1 MATPNRPGFSA
12 VSPTLSSMFDR
23 ITQAFSA
30 SRRAAGETGDTAWT
44 LALAALVGVGVGG
57 AAVLLIAAIEVVAD
71 VFSEA
76 GEMSGIGDWMVFIS
90 LPLGFLGAWWVAKH
104 FAPEVEGDGVPEA
117 AEGLALHGGYLGSRS
132 VPFKIIATAL
142 TLGGGGSAG
151 REGPVVQIGAAV
163 GSFVSRKA
171 RLGEDQIRSM
181 VAAGAG
187 AAIGASFNAPIAG
200 MLFAMEVI
208 LRSFAARH
216 LSSVVVASVAAA
228 VTTEGLSNTFG
239 LDEVLLVAFPFGM
252 EDSRELL
259 LYLLLGLVVVVA
271 AWAFLRSLDV
281 MEGLAARLPG
291 PAWIRPALFGLA
303 VAMIGFFEP
312 RVLGTGQEFTRQTL
326 QLVSEADDVWWAL
339 LLLVLLKLVATSVTL
354 SSRASGGAFMPSL
367 FLGAAL
373 GAAFGEFLAP
383 YWTISVLAPGAFA
396 IVGMAAMFAA
406 VARAPLTAILIVYEI
421 IGRDYALILPLML
434 AAAIATALTEL
445 IHPESVYTMPLKR
458 RGIVLT
464 SVGEVDLL
472 DTIAVG
478 EVMSTSAAFAE
489 PAMTLREVQ
498 QLLDRNRHHG
508 VAVLDEGRLVGLI
521 TVSDIMRAGGAR
533 DDLTVSQAMTARP
546 VTVQPSTPV
555 SAALERMAA
564 LGIGR
569 MPVVA
574 DDDPGR
580 LVGMFRREDAVRS
593 YHYALAANT
602 GRRLDRQ
609 RMATRTDP
617 GTKFFDFRVPPG
629 SFADGRPL
637 REIAWPEGCTI
648 VSVRR
653 HTEVTVP
660 TGDTQLHAGDVV
672 TAFGTTRGQNRMIER
687 LNATGDEPTAEIQ
700 LEDRIE
706 DEQ

>member
-1 MATPNRPGFSA
+1 MIAGRSGNRVGYET
-12 VSPTLSSMFDR
+12 PTLVTMFDR
-23 ITQAFSA
+23 IKEAFRT

-44 LALAALVGVGVGG
+44 LALAALVGVGVGA
-57 AAVLLIAAIEVVAD
+57 AAVLLIFVVDLVGD
-71 VFSEA
+71 VFAEM
-76 GEMSGIGDWMVFIS
+76 GERSGIGDWIVFVS
-90 LPLGFLGAWWVAKH
+90 VPLGFVGAWWIASR

-117 AEGLALHGGYLGSRS
+117 ATGLALHGGYLAARS
-132 VPFKIIATAL
+132 VPFKILATSL

-163 GSFVSRKA
+163 GSFISRKA

-228 VTTEGLSNTFG
+228 VTTEGLSETFG
-239 LDEVLLVAFPFGM
+239 LEETLLVAFPFGM
-252 EDSRELL
+252 HDSRELL
-259 LYLLLGLVVVVA
+259 LYLLLGLVVVVV
-271 AWAFLRSLDV
+271 AWSFLRTLDIV
-281 MEGLAARLPG
+281 ETLAEKVPG
-291 PAWIRPALFGLA
+291 PQWVRPVLFGLA
-303 VAMIGFFEP
+303 VAAVGIFEP
-312 RVLGTGQEFTRQTL
+312 QVLGTGQEFTRRTL
-326 QLVSEADDVWWAL
+326 QLVSEGDDVWWVL
-339 LLLVLLKLVATSVTL
+339 LLLVGLKLVVTSTTL
-354 SSRASGGAFMPSL
+354 SSRGSGGAFMPSL
-367 FLGAAL
+367 FLGAGL
-373 GAAFGEFLAP
+373 GAAFGEFFAP
-383 YWTISVLAPGAFA
+383 FWTISELQPGAFA
-396 IVGMAAMFAA
+396 VVGMAAMFAA

-421 IGRDYALILPLML
+421 IGRDYSLILPLML
-434 AAAIATALTEL
+434 AAAIATTLTEL
-445 IHPESVYTMPLKR
+445 LHPESVYTMPLKR

-464 SVGEVDLL
+464 NVGEVDLL
-472 DTIAVG
+472 DTISVG
-478 EVMSTSAAFAE
+478 EVMSTNGAMAD
-489 PAMTLREVQ
+489 PAMTLGELQ
-498 QLLDRNRHHG
+498 QILDRHRHHG
-508 VAVLDEGRLVGLI
+508 VAVEHEGKLVGII

-533 DDLTVSQAMTARP
+533 DDLTVSQAMTPRP
-546 VTVQPSTPV
+546 VTVQPSMPV

-574 DDDPGR
+574 DDDPKK

-593 YHYALAANT
+593 YHYALSANT

-609 RMATRTDP
+609 RMAARTDP

-637 REIAWPEGCTI
+637 REISWPEGCTI

-653 HTEVTVP
+653 HTDVMVP
-660 TGDTQLHAGDVV
+660 TGDTLLINGDVV
-672 TAFGTTRGQNRMIER
+672 TAFGTTRGQNRLIGR
-687 LNATGDEPTAEIQ
+687 LNATADEPTAEID
-700 LEDRIE
+700 LAEE
-706 DEQ
+706 

>member
-1 MATPNRPGFSA
+1 MIGRPRGP
-12 VSPTLSSMFDR
+12 PTLVIMVDR
-23 ITQAFSA
+23 FKEAFRT
-30 SRRAAGETGDTAWT
+30 SRRAAWETGDTAWT
-44 LALAALVGVGVGG
+44 LALAALVGVGVGV
-57 AAVLLIAAIEVVAD
+57 AAVVLILVVD
-71 VFSEA
+71 VVGDLFHEA
-76 GEMSGIGDWMVFIS
+76 GEQSGMGDWIVFVS
-90 LPLGFLGAWWVAKH
+90 VPLGFVGAWWIASR

-117 AEGLALHGGYLGSRS
+117 AAGLALHGGYLASRS
-132 VPFKIIATAL
+132 IPFKIIATAL

-163 GSFVSRKA
+163 GSFISRKA

-228 VTTEGLSNTFG
+228 VTTEGLSNSLG
-239 LDEVLLVAFPFGM
+239 LEETLLVAFPFGM
-252 EDSRELL
+252 HDSRELI
-259 LYLLLGLVVVVA
+259 LYLLLGLVVVAVA
-271 AWAFLRSLDV
+271 WSFLRSLDM
-281 MEGLAARLPG
+281 METLAERIPG
-291 PAWIRPALFGLA
+291 PKWVRPVAFGLVVAA
-303 VAMIGFFEP
+303 VGFAEP
-312 RVLGTGQEFTRQTL
+312 QVLGTGQEFTRRTL
-326 QLVSEADDVWWAL
+326 QLVTEGDDVWW
-339 LLLVLLKLVATSVTL
+339 VLLMLVGLKIVTTTSTL
-354 SSRASGGAFMPSL
+354 SSRGSGGAFMPSL
-367 FLGAAL
+367 FLGAGL
-373 GAAFGEFLAP
+373 GAAFGQFFAP
-383 YWTISVLAPGAFA
+383 LWNISELQPGAFA

-434 AAAIATALTEL
+434 AAAVATTLTEL
-445 IHPESVYTMPLKR
+445 LHPESVYTMPLKR

-464 SVGEVDLL
+464 TVGEVDLL
-472 DTIAVG
+472 DTVSVG
-478 EVMSTSAAFAE
+478 EVMSTNAAVAH
-489 PAMTLREVQ
+489 PAMTLEEVQ
-498 QLLDRNRHHG
+498 QVLDRYRHHG
-508 VAVLDEGRLVGLI
+508 LAVEHEGRLVGLI

-533 DDLTVSQAMTARP
+533 DDLTVAQAMTSRP

-555 SAALERMAA
+555 SAAFERMAA

-574 DDDPGR
+574 DAAPER

-593 YHYALAANT
+593 YHYALSATT

-637 REIAWPEGCTI
+637 REISWPEGCTI

-653 HTEVTVP
+653 HTDVMVP
-660 TGDTQLHAGDVV
+660 TGNTLLEADDVI
-672 TAFGTTRGQNRMIER
+672 TAFGTTRGQNRLIDR
-687 LNATGDEPTAEIQ
+687 LNATGDEPTAEID
-700 LEDRIE
+700 LL
-706 DEQ
+706 DE

>member
-1 MATPNRPGFSA
+1 
-12 VSPTLSSMFDR
+12 MFDR
-23 ITQAFSA
+23 TKKAFRA

-44 LALAALVGVGVGG
+44 LALAALVGVGVGA
-57 AAVLLIAAIEVVAD
+57 AAVLLIAAVQVVGD
-71 VFSEA
+71 VFAEA
-76 GEMSGIGDWMVFIS
+76 GDRSGLGDWIIFIS
-90 LPLGFLGAWWVAKH
+90 VPLGFLGAWWIATR

-117 AEGLALHGGYLGSRS
+117 AAGLALHGGYLGSRS
-132 VPFKIIATAL
+132 IPFKIMATAL

-228 VTTEGLSNTFG
+228 VTTEGLSSAFG
-239 LDEVLLVAFPFGM
+239 LEEILLVAFPFGM
-252 EDSRELL
+252 EDSRELI
-259 LYLLLGLVVVVA
+259 LYLALGLVVVLVA
-271 AWAFLRSLDV
+271 WTFLRSLDI
-281 MEGLAARLPG
+281 METFAERLPG
-291 PAWIRPALFGLA
+291 PKWMRPALFGLA
-303 VAMIGFFEP
+303 VAAVGFFEP
-312 RVLGTGQEFTRQTL
+312 QVLGTGQEFTRQTL
-326 QLVSEADDVWWAL
+326 QLVTEGDDVWWVL
-339 LLLVLLKLVATSVTL
+339 LLLVGLKLVTTSTTL
-354 SSRASGGAFMPSL
+354 SSRGSGGAFMPSL

-383 YWTISVLAPGAFA
+383 YWTISVLQPGAFA

-445 IHPESVYTMPLKR
+445 LHPESVYTMPLKR
-458 RGIVLT
+458 KGIVLT
-464 SVGEVDLL
+464 TIGEVDLL
-472 DTIAVG
+472 DTISVG
-478 EVMSTSAAFAE
+478 EVMSTSAASATSD
-489 PAMTLREVQ
+489 MTLLETQ
-498 QLLDRNRHHG
+498 QMLDSRRHHG
-508 VAVLDEGRLVGLI
+508 MAVLQDDRLVGLI

-533 DDLTVSQAMTARP
+533 DDLTVAQAMTRRP

-555 SAALERMAA
+555 SAALERMAS

-593 YHYALAANT
+593 YHYALAMNT
-602 GRRLDRQ
+602 GRKLDRQ

-617 GTKFFDFRVPPG
+617 GTRFFDFRVPPG

-637 REIAWPEGCTI
+637 REISWPEGCTI

-660 TGDTQLHAGDVV
+660 TGDTLLRSGDVV
-672 TAFGTTRGQNRMIER
+672 TAFGTTRGQNRMIDR
-687 LNATGDEPTAEIQ
+687 LNATADEPTAEID
-700 LEDRIE
+700 LEP
-706 DEQ
+706 

>member
-1 MATPNRPGFSA
+1 
-12 VSPTLSSMFDR
+12 MFDSIVKR
-23 ITQAFSA
+23 YRDSRGA
-30 SRRAAGETGDTAWT
+30 SQTGDTAWT
-44 LALAALVGVGVGG
+44 LALAALVGVAVG
-57 AAVLLIAAIEVVAD
+57 AAAALLIFVVDVVRDLFAD
-71 VFSEA
+71 G
-76 GEMSGIGDWMVFIS
+76 GESLGIGEWIVFLSVPI
-90 LPLGFLGAWWVAKH
+90 GFLGAFWIATR

-117 AEGLALHGGYLGSRS
+117 AVGLALHGGYLASRS
-132 VPFKIIATAL
+132 VPFKILATAL

-151 REGPVVQIGAAV
+151 REGPVVQIGAAI

-171 RLGEDQIRSM
+171 RLGEDQIRGM

-228 VTTEGLSNTFG
+228 VTAEGLSNAFG

-252 EDSRELL
+252 DDSRELL
-259 LYLLLGLVVVVA
+259 LYLLLGLVVVVV
-271 AWAFLRSLDV
+271 AWAFLRSLDIV
-281 MEGLAARLPG
+281 ETLAARMPG
-291 PAWIRPALFGLA
+291 PKWARPVLFGLV
-303 VAMIGFFEP
+303 VASIGFFEP
-312 RVLGTGQEFTRQTL
+312 QVLGTGQVFTRQTL
-326 QLVSEADDVWWAL
+326 QLVAESDDVWWAL
-339 LLLVLLKLVATSVTL
+339 LLLVGLKLVATTTTL
-354 SSRASGGAFMPSL
+354 SSRGSGGAFMPSL

-373 GAAFGEFLAP
+373 GAGFGEFLAP
-383 YWTISVLAPGAFA
+383 HWTISELHPGAFA

-434 AAAIATALTEL
+434 AAAIATVLTDL
-445 IHPESVYTMPLKR
+445 LHPESVYTMPLKR

-464 SVGEVDLL
+464 TVGEVDLL
-472 DTIAVG
+472 DTISVG
-478 EVMSTSAAFAE
+478 EVMSTNAALAS
-489 PAMTLREVQ
+489 PAMTLRELQ
-498 QLLDRNRHHG
+498 GELDRYRHHG
-508 VAVLDEGRLVGLI
+508 MAVVHEDRLVGLI

-533 DDLTVSQAMTARP
+533 DDLTVAHAMTPRP

-593 YHYALAANT
+593 YHYALAATT
-602 GRRLDRQ
+602 GRKLDRQ

-617 GTKFFDFRVPPG
+617 GTRFFDFRVPPG

-637 REIAWPEGCTI
+637 SEVTWPEGCTL

-653 HTEVTVP
+653 HTDVMVP
-660 TGDTQLHAGDVV
+660 TGGTVLESGDVV
-672 TAFGTTRGQNRMIER
+672 TAFGTTRGYYRLIDR
-687 LNATGDEPTAEIQ
+687 LNATADEPTAEI
-700 LEDRIE
+700 EIE
-706 DEQ
+706 DLNEKPDEH

>member
-1 MATPNRPGFSA
+1 
-12 VSPTLSSMFDR
+12 MFDR
-23 ITQAFSA
+23 LKSVYRT

-44 LALAALVGVGVGG
+44 LALAALVGVGVGI
-57 AAVLLIAAIEVVAD
+57 AAVLLFMAVEFVGDLVENGAD
-71 VFSEA
+71 R
-76 GEMSGIGDWMVFIS
+76 SGVGDWIFLVSI
-90 LPLGFLGAWWVAKH
+90 PLGFVGAWWIAST

-117 AEGLALHGGYLGSRS
+117 ATGLALHGGYLSSRS
-132 VPFKIIATAL
+132 VPFKILATAL

-163 GSFVSRKA
+163 GSFISRKA
-171 RLGEDQIRSM
+171 RLGEDQIRGM

-216 LSSVVVASVAAA
+216 LSSVVVASVSAA
-228 VTTEGLSNTFG
+228 VTTEGVSNWLG
-239 LDEVLLVAFPFGM
+239 LEEVLLVAFPFGM
-252 EDSRELL
+252 EDSRELF
-259 LYLLLGLVVVVA
+259 LYFLLGLVVVAVA
-271 AWAFLRSLDV
+271 WTFLRSLDV
-281 MEGLAARLPG
+281 MENLAEKLRG
-291 PAWIRPALFGLA
+291 PRWIRPVLFGLA
-303 VAMIGFFEP
+303 VAAVGIFEP
-312 RVLGTGQEFTRQTL
+312 RVLGTGQEFTKQTL
-326 QLVSEADDVWWAL
+326 QLVTEGDDVWW
-339 LLLVLLKLVATSVTL
+339 VLLMLVGLKVATTTTTL

-367 FLGAAL
+367 FIGATL

-383 YWTISVLAPGAFA
+383 HWTISVLQPGAFA

-434 AAAIATALTEL
+434 AASIATVLTEL
-445 IHPESVYTMPLKR
+445 LHHESVYTMPLKR
-458 RGIVLT
+458 KGIVLT
-464 SVGEVDLL
+464 TVGEVDLL
-472 DTIAVG
+472 DTISVG
-478 EVMSTSAAFAE
+478 EVMSTSATTAH
-489 PAMTLREVQ
+489 PAMTLDELQRV
-498 QLLDRNRHHG
+498 LDERRHHG
-508 VAVLDEGRLVGLI
+508 LAVVHEGKLVGLI
-521 TVSDIMRAGGAR
+521 TVSDVMRAGGAR
-533 DDLTVSQAMTARP
+533 DDLTVSQAMTPRP
-546 VTVQPSTPV
+546 ITVQPSTPV
-555 SAALERMAA
+555 STALERMAA

-574 DDDPGR
+574 DDDPSR

-617 GTKFFDFRVPPG
+617 GTRFFDFRVPPG

-637 REIAWPEGCTI
+637 REISWPEGCTI

-653 HTEVTVP
+653 HTSVMVP
-660 TGDTQLHAGDVV
+660 TGDTMLESGDVV
-672 TAFGTTRGQNRMIER
+672 TAFGTNRGQNRLIDR
-687 LNATGDEPTAEIQ
+687 LNATADEPTAEIE
-700 LEDRIE
+700 LGE
-706 DEQ
+706 

>member
-1 MATPNRPGFSA
+1 
-12 VSPTLSSMFDR
+12 MFDR
-23 ITQAFSA
+23 IKQAFRA

-44 LALAALVGVGVGG
+44 LALAALVGVGVGV
-57 AAVLLIAAIEVVAD
+57 AAVLLILAVD
-71 VFSEA
+71 VIAELFAEA
-76 GEMSGIGDWMVFIS
+76 GDRSGMGDWIVFVS
-90 LPLGFLGAWWVAKH
+90 VPLGFLGAWWIATR

-117 AEGLALHGGYLGSRS
+117 AAGLALRGGYLGSRS
-132 VPFKIIATAL
+132 IPFKIMATAL

-163 GSFVSRKA
+163 GSFISRKA

-216 LSSVVVASVAAA
+216 LSSVVVASVSAA
-228 VTTEGLSNTFG
+228 VTTEGFSNAIG
-239 LDEVLLVAFPFGM
+239 LDEVLLVAFPFGVG
-252 EDSRELL
+252 DSRELF
-259 LYLLLGLVVVVA
+259 LYFLLGLAVVA
-271 AWAFLRSLDV
+271 VAWSFLRSLDI
-281 MEGLAARLPG
+281 MENLAERFPG
-291 PAWIRPALFGLA
+291 PKWMRPAAFGLA
-303 VAMIGFFEP
+303 VAAVGFFEP
-312 RVLGTGQEFTRQTL
+312 DVLGTGQEFTRQTL
-326 QLVSEADDVWWAL
+326 QLVTEGDDVWWAL
-339 LLLVLLKLVATSVTL
+339 LLLVALKLLTTTTTL

-373 GAAFGEFLAP
+373 GAAFGEFVAP
-383 YWTISVLAPGAFA
+383 FWTISELQPGAFA
-396 IVGMAAMFAA
+396 VVGMAAMFAA

-434 AAAIATALTEL
+434 AAAIATTLTEL

-458 RGIVLT
+458 KGIVLT
-464 SVGEVDLL
+464 TVGEVDLL
-472 DTIAVG
+472 DTISVG
-478 EVMSTSAAFAE
+478 EVMSTSSAFAS
-489 PAMTLREVQ
+489 PAMTLQEVQ
-498 QLLDRNRHHG
+498 EIFDRHRHHG
-508 VAVLDEGRLVGLI
+508 VPVLHEGRLVGLI
-521 TVSDIMRAGGAR
+521 TVSDIMRHGGDR
-533 DDLTVSQAMTARP
+533 ETSTVAQAMTPRP

-555 SAALERMAA
+555 SVALERMAA

-574 DDDPGR
+574 DDDPGK

-593 YHYALAANT
+593 YHYALSMNT

-609 RMATRTDP
+609 RMATRTEP
-617 GTKFFDFRVPPG
+617 GTRFFDFRVPPG

-637 REIAWPEGCTI
+637 REISWPEGCTL

-660 TGDTQLHAGDVV
+660 TGDTLLQAGDVV
-672 TAFGTTRGQNRMIER
+672 TAFGTTRGQNRLIDR
-687 LNATGDEPTAEIQ
+687 LNATADEPTAEIQ
-700 LEDRIE
+700 LDEKIE
-706 DEQ
+706 GSEADGL

>member
-1 MATPNRPGFSA
+1 
-12 VSPTLSSMFDR
+12 MFDR
-23 ITQAFSA
+23 TKRAFRA

-44 LALAALVGVGVGG
+44 LALAALVGVGVGA
-57 AAVLLIAAIEVVAD
+57 AAVLLIAVVHLIGD
-71 VFSEA
+71 VFAEA
-76 GEMSGIGDWMVFIS
+76 GDRSGIGDWMIFIS
-90 LPLGFLGAWWVAKH
+90 VPLGFLGAWWIATR

-117 AEGLALHGGYLGSRS
+117 TAGLALHGGYLGSRS
-132 VPFKIIATAL
+132 IPFKIIATAL

-228 VTTEGLSNTFG
+228 VTTEGLSSAFG
-239 LDEVLLVAFPFGM
+239 LEEILLIAFPFGM
-252 EDSRELL
+252 EDSRELI
-259 LYLLLGLVVVVA
+259 LYLALGLVVVLVA
-271 AWAFLRSLDV
+271 WTFLRSLDI
-281 MEGLAARLPG
+281 METFAERLPG
-291 PAWIRPALFGLA
+291 PKWMRPALFGLA
-303 VAMIGFFEP
+303 VAAVGFFEP
-312 RVLGTGQEFTRQTL
+312 HVLGTGQEFTRQTL
-326 QLVSEADDVWWAL
+326 QLVTEGDDVWWAL
-339 LLLVLLKLVATSVTL
+339 LLLVGLKLVTTSTTL
-354 SSRASGGAFMPSL
+354 SSRGSGGAFMPSL

-383 YWTISVLAPGAFA
+383 YWTISVLQPGAFA

-434 AAAIATALTEL
+434 AAAIATTLTEL
-445 IHPESVYTMPLKR
+445 VHPESVYTMPLKR
-458 RGIVLT
+458 KGIVLT
-464 SVGEVDLL
+464 TVGEVDLL
-472 DTIAVG
+472 DTVSVG
-478 EVMSTSAAFAE
+478 EVMSTSAASVN
-489 PAMTLREVQ
+489 PAMTLLETQ
-498 QLLDRNRHHG
+498 QLFDRHRHHG
-508 VAVLDEGRLVGLI
+508 VAVLHEDRLVGLI

-533 DDLTVSQAMTARP
+533 DDLTVAQAMTRRP
-546 VTVQPSTPV
+546 ITVQPSTPV

-569 MPVVA
+569 LPVVA

-593 YHYALAANT
+593 YHYALAMNT
-602 GRRLDRQ
+602 GRKLDRQ

-617 GTKFFDFRVPPG
+617 GTRFFDFRVPPG
-629 SFADGRPL
+629 SFADGRQL
-637 REIAWPEGCTI
+637 REISWPEGCTI

-660 TGDTQLHAGDVV
+660 TGDTLLRSGDVV
-672 TAFGTTRGQNRMIER
+672 TAFGTTRGQNRMIDR
-687 LNATGDEPTAEIQ
+687 LNATADEPTAEIE
-700 LEDRIE
+700 LEP
-706 DEQ
+706 